1 MGIIFKTKIESMAD
15 AQTTDYE
22 EALMK
27 TVDDI
32 WADYDKDGNGV
43 LDKTEMRAFVEATIT
58 QSGINKTVTDE
69 EFNQIFQQFDLDQ
82 STTIEKDEMAVFV
95 KRMAGF

>member
-1 MGIIFKTKIESMAD
+1 MAD
-15 AQTTDYE
+15 NSNTDYE

-27 TVDDI
+27 TVDEI
-32 WADYDKDGNGV
+32 WATYDKDGNGV
-43 LDKTEMRAFVEATIT
+43 LDKTEMRSFVEATIT

-69 EFNQIFQQFDLDQ
+69 EFDQIFQQFDLDN

-95 KRMAGF
+95 KKMAGF

>member
-1 MGIIFKTKIESMAD
+1 MAD
-15 AQTTDYE
+15 SNPTDYE

-27 TVDDI
+27 TVDNI
-32 WADYDKDGNGV
+32 WQEYDKDGNGV
-43 LDKTEMRAFVEATIT
+43 LDKTEMRSFVEATIT
-58 QSGINKTVTDE
+58 QSGMNKTVTDE
-69 EFNQIFQQFDLDQ
+69 EFNQIFQQFDLDN